1 MVLLI
6 RILFRACAAIGAVF
20 FLAGCAT
27 VHAPTVAPAG
37 TSAGV
42 PTKPA
47 LKKGIQ
53 HKVSKGET
61 LWRIAKTYKVP
72 VESIIQANG
81 IPSTASIEENQLI
94 FTPGADSVREVVVP
108 SLTENSS
115 DYAWPVMGK
124 VVSYFQ
130 DHRGLA
136 VNEGID
142 IRVADGDAVKAA
154 RDGSV
159 VLADRLAGY
168 GETVILDHGD
178 GFFTVY
184 AHNARLM
191 VGLGDHVL
199 RGGKVA
205 QVGDLAYLHFEVR
218 KGSKATN
225 PLLYLP

>member
-1 MVLLI
+1 MALLT
-6 RILFRACAAIGAVF
+6 RIIFRGCAALGVV
-20 FLAGCAT
+20 LVMAGCAT
-27 VHAPTVAPAG
+27 VHAPALPPTGTPAEGSAKPVADK
-37 TSAGV
+37 GV
-42 PTKPA
+42 
-47 LKKGIQ
+47 Q
-53 HKVSKGET
+53 HKVRKGET

-72 VESIIQANG
+72 VESIIQVNG
-81 IPSTASIEENQLI
+81 IPSAASIEEDQLI
-94 FTPGADSVREVVVP
+94 FIPGVDSVQDVVVP
-108 SLTENSS
+108 SLTENSL

-130 DHRGLA
+130 DRHGLA

-142 IRVADGDAVKAA
+142 IRVSEGDPVKAA

-159 VLADRLAGY
+159 VLADRLAGH

-191 VGLGDHVL
+191 VDLGDRVL
-199 RGGKVA
+199 RGGKIA